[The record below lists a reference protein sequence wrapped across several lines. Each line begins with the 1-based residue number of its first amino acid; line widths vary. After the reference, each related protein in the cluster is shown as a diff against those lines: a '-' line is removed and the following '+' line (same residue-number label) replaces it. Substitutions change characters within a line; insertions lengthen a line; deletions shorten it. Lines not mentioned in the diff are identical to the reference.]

1 MHSTLKFAFARW
13 NQFHRHKLLC
23 RSLKKCK
30 TQKTAKFIR
39 SAKNSP
45 EKDRQHTLSL
55 LKMPC
60 DFSYAAK
67 TALLSAI
74 PAPEEA
80 SPMMVPLDQLV
91 RETLAEIQESS
102 REPDASILP
111 LLVTHK
117 AFQTELDT
125 AVKDLSAFASGTTR
139 KRKDTTATAKP
150 SLGKKQTATARSHGR
165 QDANVDLSAYTFE
178 DADDYDTQAQNG
190 LLPVAQKNRPG
201 QRARQLIWEKKYGEK
216 AKHLVKLREKHIA
229 RKQEKEKVVDESLHP
244 SWAAKKR
251 GSAGI
256 TAFQGNKIVFGAE
269 ESSAPTV
276 KKQKV
281 TEEALHPSW
290 TAKKNAQAGI
300 KEFQGSKI
308 IFD

>member
-201 QRARQLIWEKKYGEK
+201 QRARQLYPASLSTNHPLGSGRKSMGKRQNISSNC
-216 AKHLVKLREKHIA
+216 VKSISPGNRKRKRWWMNPFILPGLPRNGVALASRPFRATRLSLA
-229 RKQEKEKVVDESLHP
+229 RKSLP
-244 SWAAKKR
+244 PP
-251 GSAGI
+251 
-256 TAFQGNKIVFGAE
+256 Q
-269 ESSAPTV
+269 
-276 KKQKV
+276 
-281 TEEALHPSW
+281 
-290 TAKKNAQAGI
+290 
-300 KEFQGSKI
+300 
-308 IFD
+308 